1 MQLDSVGAVQVAI
14 TLDHTITTDVALRY
28 ICSLEVTAS
37 VGLLE
42 KSSAKA
48 R

>member
-1 MQLDSVGAVQVAI
+1 MQLDDVGAVHVAN
-14 TLDHTITTDVALRY
+14 VALRY

-37 VGLLE
+37 VGLL
-42 KSSAKA
+42 KKNFAKA